1 MQYQVRLKRWVQ
13 AINEVGMVAILDLQ
27 WSAPSAFQAT
37 QQWPMADA
45 DHSIT
50 FWSQV
55 ARSFSADPNVI
66 FDLFG
71 EPFMGQGA
79 PSASDWSCW
88 LNGCI
93 TSFNPCSTG
102 NSNSCTDV
110 SYETAGMQELVTAVR
125 NVGANQPIMLG
136 GLNWAGD
143 PCGLKDIGGDDSVC
157 MWLQYEPY
165 DPDHNLVVSFHTYD
179 WTACATVLCWNADI
193 APLAKSV
200 PVVTG
205 EFGETNCSTTF
216 VLSYMNWA
224 DAHNVSY
231 LAWDWE
237 VPDQSKPNK
246 CVASRNGHNIGTNL
260 MLLSNWNGTP
270 STSSPEGV
278 VIRKHMQA
286 LDIPRL
292 GSAETPPS
300 AAPEA
305 PFIPLLGVTAGLLMI
320 GAWFQR
326 RRARLR

>member
-1 MQYQVRLKRWVQ
+1 MASTFDGQGYWLVASDGGVFTFGSAPFRGSNGATVGPDTVALIPGVSSYDEVNENGNWTAFGSSESNTQVSAGPHVVGISLVTASGSPLRLVGVASGTEDRCLAGNGLSWGPTDSSEVRDIAAWGANAVRVPLNEDCWLGINGLPGNYSALQYQIWLKQWVA
-13 AINEVGMVAILDLQ
+13 AINGAGLEAILDLQ

-125 NVGANQPIMLG
+125 NVEQPPIMLG
-136 GLNWAGD
+136 GLNWSGD
-143 PCGLKDIGGDDSVC
+143 PCGSRTGV
-157 MWLQYEPY
+157 E
-165 DPDHNLVVSFHTYD
+165 VVEL
-179 WTACATVLCWNADI
+179 AC
-193 APLAKSV
+193 
-200 PVVTG
+200 G
-205 EFGETNCSTTF
+205 
-216 VLSYMNWA
+216 
-224 DAHNVSY
+224 
-231 LAWDWE
+231 
-237 VPDQSKPNK
+237 
-246 CVASRNGHNIGTNL
+246 
-260 MLLSNWNGTP
+260 
-270 STSSPEGV
+270 
-278 VIRKHMQA
+278 
-286 LDIPRL
+286 
-292 GSAETPPS
+292 
-300 AAPEA
+300 
-305 PFIPLLGVTAGLLMI
+305 
-320 GAWFQR
+320 
-326 RRARLR
+326 